1 MLPCRIKRGVVGIP
15 TLPLK
20 VFDTLHQVCGISSS
34 MCNQGHAWR
43 AALTSA
49 AVIPT
54 SARALWTSHPPLN
67 SAGDWWPPGKAEE
80 EVQSAAGSGA
90 HESQRCRQE
99 THTATEILGH

>member
-1 MLPCRIKRGVVGIP
+1 MLGVRLSQVP
-15 TLPLK
+15 QLYPL
-20 VFDTLHQVCGISSS
+20 LEYQ
-34 MCNQGHAWR
+34 
-43 AALTSA
+43 
-49 AVIPT
+49 
-54 SARALWTSHPPLN
+54 ARALWTSHPPLN